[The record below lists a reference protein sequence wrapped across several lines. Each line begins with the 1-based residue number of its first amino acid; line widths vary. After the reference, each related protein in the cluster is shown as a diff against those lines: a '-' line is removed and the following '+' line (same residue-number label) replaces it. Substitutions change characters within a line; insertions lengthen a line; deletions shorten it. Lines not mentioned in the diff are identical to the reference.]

1 MHTQTT
7 LTTDSQARAANR
19 ELAAMHSVEVAG
31 TGHMRISEDVSND
44 AAIAAALGSSP
55 IGSGSSSPNRR
66 RLSGLP
72 FGWSLRSRQPSMSP
86 TAFEAQQQQQQQQV
100 AFGSTGG
107 TGSTSA
113 AVDLMTASA
122 VFDQSDEGAI

>member
-1 MHTQTT
+1 
-7 LTTDSQARAANR
+7 
-19 ELAAMHSVEVAG
+19 MHSVEVAG
-31 TGHMRISEDVSND
+31 TGHLRISEDVSND

-55 IGSGSSSPNRR
+55 IGSGSSSPSRR

-86 TAFEAQQQQQQQQV
+86 TAFEAQHQQQQQL

-107 TGSTSA
+107 TSGGSSSSAA

-122 VFDQSDEGAI
+122 VFDQSDEAAI